1 MMEGNRHELLQP
13 RGVRPEEAV
22 GEDAAVMEGFSLC
35 GQMVLDWLDETAE
48 GMTAYGGVPIFDVI
62 YSQVAHDIRQHV
74 ADLLDGRR
82 VELTVSPHGGRTG
95 ALRSRLAANLPIPP
109 IRHFG

>member
-1 MMEGNRHELLQP
+1 MTRYDPKVYDPKKLL
-13 RGVRPEEAV
+13 

-74 ADLLDGRR
+74 ADLLD
-82 VELTVSPHGGRTG
+82 ELAHLVREGFTG
-95 ALRSRLAANLPIPP
+95 PT
-109 IRHFG
+109 

>member
-1 MMEGNRHELLQP
+1 MSYYNPEVYDPKKLL
-13 RGVRPEEAV
+13 

-82 VELTVSPHGGRTG
+82 VELTVSIMEDAPERY
-95 ALRSRLAANLPIPP
+95 AVD
-109 IRHFG
+109 

>member
-1 MMEGNRHELLQP
+1 MSYYNPEVYDPKKLL
-13 RGVRPEEAV
+13 

-48 GMTAYGGVPIFDVI
+48 GMTAYGGFPIFDVI
-62 YSQVAHDIRQHV
+62 YSQVAHDIRQYV

-82 VELTVSPHGGRTG
+82 VELTVSLMEADPERY
-95 ALRSRLAANLPIPP
+95 AAD
-109 IRHFG
+109 

>member
-1 MMEGNRHELLQP
+1 MTRYDPKVYDPKKLL
-13 RGVRPEEAV
+13 

-62 YSQVAHDIRQHV
+62 YSQVARNVVYYIDSMI
-74 ADLLDGRR
+74 G
-82 VELTVSPHGGRTG
+82 
-95 ALRSRLAANLPIPP
+95 
-109 IRHFG
+109 

>member
-1 MMEGNRHELLQP
+1 MTRYDPKVYDPKKLL
-13 RGVRPEEAV
+13 

-48 GMTAYGGVPIFDVI
+48 GMTAIEE
-62 YSQVAHDIRQHV
+62 VAHDIRQHV

-82 VELTVSPHGGRTG
+82 VELTVSLMEAEPERY
-95 ALRSRLAANLPIPP
+95 AAD
-109 IRHFG
+109 

>member
-1 MMEGNRHELLQP
+1 MSYYNPEVYDPKRLL
-13 RGVRPEEAV
+13 

-82 VELTVSPHGGRTG
+82 VELTVSLMEAEPERY
-95 ALRSRLAANLPIPP
+95 AAD
-109 IRHFG
+109 

>member
-1 MMEGNRHELLQP
+1 MRAGLYNQLI
-13 RGVRPEEAV
+13 PEIEERKDKDLTRYDPKV
-22 GEDAAVMEGFSLC
+22 YDPKKRLGDDAAVMEGFSLC

-82 VELTVSPHGGRTG
+82 VELTVG
-95 ALRSRLAANLPIPP
+95 IP
-109 IRHFG
+109 RVR

>member
-1 MMEGNRHELLQP
+1 MSYYNPEVYDPKKLL
-13 RGVRPEEAV
+13 

-74 ADLLDGRR
+74 ADLFDGRR
-82 VELTVSPHGGRTG
+82 VELTVSLMEAEPKRY
-95 ALRSRLAANLPIPP
+95 AAD
-109 IRHFG
+109 

>member
-1 MMEGNRHELLQP
+1 M
-13 RGVRPEEAV
+13 
-22 GEDAAVMEGFSLC
+22 MEGFSLC

-82 VELTVSPHGGRTG
+82 VELTVSLMEVRAGT
-95 ALRSRLAANLPIPP
+95 LRNRLAAIFPIPSDTALRVRP
-109 IRHFG
+109 AMRWKRVSRPRWT

>member
-1 MMEGNRHELLQP
+1 MTRYDPKVYDPKKLL
-13 RGVRPEEAV
+13 

-48 GMTAYGGVPIFDVI
+48 GMMAYGGVPIFDVI

-82 VELTVSPHGGRTG
+82 VG
-95 ALRSRLAANLPIPP
+95 ALRNRLAAIFPIPP